1 VFYAK
6 IYNMNTKE
14 KGDIAEYA
22 VVAEALKRGFNVL
35 IPIGDRL
42 PYDLVIER
50 NGKFIRIQVK
60 WAWKD
65 NSKDSGENSYAVS
78 TRKSHTNSKGS
89 IYSRYDSDA
98 FDFLIAYIEERNL
111 FYVMPISFYLSRK
124 SSIHLNPEPKKY
136 GRIPDSEEYNGA
148 WELINTF
155 DIGR

>member
-1 VFYAK
+1 
-6 IYNMNTKE
+6 MNTKE

-42 PYDLVIER
+42 P
-50 NGKFIRIQVK
+50 
-60 WAWKD
+60 
-65 NSKDSGENSYAVS
+65 
-78 TRKSHTNSKGS
+78 
-89 IYSRYDSDA
+89 

-136 GRIPDSEEYNGA
+136 GRTPDSEKYNEA
-148 WELINTF
+148 WALINAF
-155 DIGR
+155 